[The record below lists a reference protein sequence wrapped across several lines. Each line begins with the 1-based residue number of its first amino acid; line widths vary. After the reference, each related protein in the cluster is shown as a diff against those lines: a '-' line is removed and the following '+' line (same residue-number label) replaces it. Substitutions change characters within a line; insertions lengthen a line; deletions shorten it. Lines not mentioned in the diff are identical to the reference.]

1 MEKGAAVA
9 VRIVFFSSEVAPFS
23 KTGGLADVAGS
34 LPAALAALGHD
45 VRVITPCYPSASRC
59 GMTLHRTRIRAGA
72 TMGDG
77 KRVTGTVRT
86 AELNGVTHYLLG
98 NRHYFGRSGLY
109 GTPEGDYPDNAQRFA
124 FLCRAGLEL
133 LKSVD
138 FAPDVIHCHDWQT
151 ALVPYLLRHPLA
163 GDPFF
168 ARAATFYTIHNLAY
182 QGLFPPGVLPDLG
195 LDDRHFTIERLE
207 FYGRISLMKG
217 GIGAADAV
225 TTVSPEYCRE
235 ILTSDYGCG
244 LEGVLGQRS
253 DHLYGILNGLDYAL
267 WNPATDRTIAA
278 TYSARAVSGKRRNK
292 GHLRKLLGLPASDD
306 LPILAMVTRMASQK
320 GLDLLEELLPWL
332 AGGQAQLVL
341 LGTGEARYLKSL
353 GAWER
358 RKIPG
363 FSFNLRF
370 DNDLAAHIYAGS
382 DIFLMPSQYEP
393 CGLGQLIAL
402 RYGTIPVVHRTGGL
416 ADTVV
421 DPHANPAT
429 ANGFCFDDYT
439 PASFRDA
446 IERAIA
452 AYRSPDQ
459 WLRLVRNAMTADH
472 SWDSSARRYAELY
485 RHYIGAKRSGN
496 GT

>member
-1 MEKGAAVA
+1 M
-9 VRIVFFSSEVAPFS
+9 RIVFFSSEVTPFS

-45 VRVITPCYPSASRC
+45 VRVITPCYPSATRC
-59 GMTLHRTRIRAGA
+59 GVPLRRTRHRFGITLGN
-72 TMGDG
+72 GE
-77 KRVTGTVRT
+77 RVTGTVRT

-109 GTPEGDYPDNAQRFA
+109 GTPEGDYPDNAQRFG
-124 FLCRAGLEL
+124 FLCRGGLEL
-133 LKSVD
+133 LKTIG

-168 ARAATFYTIHNLAY
+168 ARTATLYTIHNLAY
-182 QGLFPPGVLPDLG
+182 QGLFPPDVLPDLG
-195 LDDRHFTIERLE
+195 LDTRHFAIDRLE

-225 TTVSPEYCRE
+225 TTVSPTYCRE
-235 ILTSDYGCG
+235 ILSRDHGCG
-244 LEGVLGQRS
+244 LEGVLAQRS
-253 DHLYGILNGLDYAL
+253 GHLYGILNGLDYGL

-278 TYSARAVSGKRRNK
+278 TYSARAPAGKRRNK
-292 GHLRKLLGLPASDD
+292 RALQERLGLPTVDD
-306 LPILAMVTRMASQK
+306 RPILAMVTRMASQK

-332 AGGQAQLVL
+332 AEAPVQLVL
-341 LGTGEARYLKSL
+341 LGTGEARYLKRL

-358 RKIPG
+358 RQIPG
-363 FSFNLRF
+363 FSFILRF
-370 DNDLAAHIYAGS
+370 DNDLAAQIYAGS

-402 RYGTIPVVHRTGGL
+402 RYGSLPVVHRTGGL

-421 DPHANPAT
+421 DPGSDQTA
-429 ANGFCFDDYT
+429 ANGFSFDDYT

-446 IERAIA
+446 IERALE
-452 AYRSPDQ
+452 AYRTPAA
-459 WLRLVRNAMTADH
+459 WKRFMRCAMSADH

-485 RHYIGAKRSGN
+485 QQYIDAQRSSH

>member
-1 MEKGAAVA
+1 
-9 VRIVFFSSEVAPFS
+9 VRIVFFSSEVTPFS

-45 VRVITPCYPSASRC
+45 VRVITPCYPTASRC
-59 GMTLHRTRIRAGA
+59 GVPLRRTRLRFDIA
-72 TMGDG
+72 TGNG
-77 KRVTGTVRT
+77 ERVTGTVRT

-98 NRHYFGRSGLY
+98 NRHYYGRSGLY

-124 FLCRAGLEL
+124 FLCRGGLEL
-133 LKSVD
+133 LKVIG

-151 ALVPYLLRHPLA
+151 AIVPYLLRHPLA

-168 ARAATFYTIHNLAY
+168 ARTATVYTIHNLAY
-182 QGLFPPGVLPDLG
+182 QGLFPPDSLPDLG
-195 LDDRHFTIERLE
+195 LDGRHFTMNRLE
-207 FYGRISLMKG
+207 FYGKISLMKG

-225 TTVSPEYCRE
+225 TTVSPTYCRE
-235 ILTSDYGCG
+235 ILTREHGCG
-244 LEGVLGQRS
+244 LEGVLAQRG

-278 TYSARAVSGKRRNK
+278 TYSARALSGKRRDK
-292 GHLRKLLGLPASDD
+292 RHLQKLLGLAMADD
-306 LPILAMVTRMASQK
+306 LPLLAMVTRMASQK

-332 AGGQAQLVL
+332 AGLPVQLVL
-341 LGTGEARYLKSL
+341 LGTGEARYMKRL

-358 RKIPG
+358 RKVPG

-370 DNDLAAHIYAGS
+370 DNDLAAQIYAGS

-402 RYGTIPVVHRTGGL
+402 RYGTLPVVHRTGGL

-421 DPHANPAT
+421 DPDADEAA
-429 ANGFCFDDYT
+429 ANGFSFDDYS
-439 PASFRDA
+439 PAAFRDA
-446 IERAIA
+446 IGRALA
-452 AYRSPDQ
+452 AYRSPDR
-459 WLRLVRNAMTADH
+459 WKRLVRNAMTADH

-485 RHYIGAKRSGN
+485 RNYIETQRSGH